1 MFNITPGEFLM
12 IAILGLI
19 VLGPE
24 RLPDMAR
31 NLGKM
36 VNKLRSL
43 SSDLQET
50 VNSISDDPAMKP
62 IKDLGELA
70 TRPRQKLAQFA
81 AEAEAAE
88 RADKIARERAEMDK
102 QQERLIEGDGTL
114 GVADSVD
121 SSGESE
127 PEPSTSADDPDS
139 QHDSTSATES
149 EFEPAEE
156 PAESTSEPTPVDDM
170 SEEP

>member
-24 RLPDMAR
+24 RLPEMAR

-36 VNKLRSL
+36 INKLRSL
-43 SSDLQET
+43 TSDLQET

-70 TRPRQKLAQFA
+70 TRPRQKLAEFA

-88 RADKIARERAEMDK
+88 RADRIARERAEMDK
-102 QQERLIEGDGTL
+102 QQEQLIEGDGTL
-114 GVADSVD
+114 GVTDPADTAAE
-121 SSGESE
+121 SGAEPQSPADEPESE
-127 PEPSTSADDPDS
+127 HDVSAETQRGDEP
-139 QHDSTSATES
+139 TEDA
-149 EFEPAEE
+149 AETT
-156 PAESTSEPTPVDDM
+156 PESTTVDDLP
-170 SEEP
+170 EEL

>member
-127 PEPSTSADDPDS
+127 PEPSTSADDP
-139 QHDSTSATES
+139 ES
-149 EFEPAEE
+149 EHDGSSEMQRADEPAEGA
-156 PAESTSEPTPVDDM
+156 AETTPEPTTVDDLP
-170 SEEP
+170 EEP

>member
-24 RLPDMAR
+24 RLPEMAR

-36 VNKLRSL
+36 INKLRSL
-43 SSDLQET
+43 TSDLQET

-70 TRPRQKLAQFA
+70 TRPRQKLAEFA

-88 RADKIARERAEMDK
+88 RADRIARERAEMDK
-102 QQERLIEGDGTL
+102 QQEQLIEGDGTL
-114 GVADSVD
+114 GVTDPADTAAESGAEPQ
-121 SSGESE
+121 SSADEPESE
-127 PEPSTSADDPDS
+127 HDVSTETQRGDEP
-139 QHDSTSATES
+139 TEDA
-149 EFEPAEE
+149 AETT
-156 PAESTSEPTPVDDM
+156 PESTTVDDLP
-170 SEEP
+170 EEL